1 MVRELSFY
9 PNEFIMEHFF
19 KGRSLGDRLQ
29 KIIGKQPDFFN
40 LKVFLKPLWFFIE
53 LKHFQHY

>member
-1 MVRELSFY
+1 
-9 PNEFIMEHFF
+9 MERFL

-53 LKHFQHY
+53 LKHFQRY